1 MLSISLM
8 KKLTTLFIAVILSL
22 PAFSQ
27 NQVQET
33 EIGIDENLDS
43 IMPPNIYVT
52 NEEGQKVLLN
62 KLIDKPTVLNLVY
75 YRCPGICSP
84 LMEGVADLISKADM
98 EIGKDYQ
105 VLTISFDPREDI
117 ELAKGKKKN
126 YLKLVKKGDAVN
138 GWKFFVA
145 DSANVANIT
154 RFFGFKY
161 KRTGNDFLH
170 AAAIAVLSP
179 EGKITRYHYGT
190 DFQPFEF
197 RMSVIEANKGESQPT
212 INRLLKYC
220 FKYDADGKKYVLNVT
235 RVSATFIFGLAL
247 SIFLYL
253 VLRPI
258 FSKQKAKK

>member
-1 MLSISLM
+1 M
-8 KKLTTLFIAVILSL
+8 KKLIIILLTTILL
-22 PAFSQ
+22 VPVYSQ
-27 NQVQET
+27 EVVPEL

-43 IMPPNIYVT
+43 IMPSDISVT
-52 NEEGQKVLLN
+52 NELGESVLL
-62 KLIDKPTVLNLVY
+62 KSLIDKPTILNLVY

-84 LMEGVADLISKADM
+84 LMEGVADLISKADL

-105 VLTISFDPREDI
+105 VFTISFDHTEGI
-117 ELAKGKKKN
+117 ELAKSKKKN
-126 YLKLVKKGDAVN
+126 YVKLVKKGDAEN

-145 DSANVANIT
+145 DSANAANIT

-179 EGKITRYHYGT
+179 QAKLTRYHYGT
-190 DFQPFEF
+190 FFQPFEF
-197 RMSVIEANKGESQPT
+197 RMSVIEANKGVSQPT
-212 INRLLKYC
+212 INRILQYC

-247 SIFLYL
+247 SIFLFL
-253 VLRPI
+253 VLKPI
-258 FSKQKAKK
+258 FSNQKAKK

>member
-1 MLSISLM
+1 MKKYLILLLSIM
-8 KKLTTLFIAVILSL
+8 VFWPVY
-22 PAFSQ
+22 SQ
-27 NQVQET
+27 DAIPET
-33 EIGIDENLDS
+33 EIGIDENLDG
-43 IMPPNIYVT
+43 IMPPDIYVT
-52 NEEGQKVLLN
+52 NEEGETVLLN
-62 KLIDKPTVLNLVY
+62 KLVDKPTILNLVY

-84 LMEGVADLISKADM
+84 LMEGVADLISKTDM

-105 VLTISFDPREDI
+105 VFTISFDPGETID
-117 ELAKGKKKN
+117 LAISKKKN
-126 YLKLVKKGDAVN
+126 YLKLVKKGDAAN

-179 EGKITRYHYGT
+179 QGKLTRYHYGT
-190 DFQPFEF
+190 NFQPFEF
-197 RMSVIEANKGESQPT
+197 RMSVIEANRGESQPT
-212 INRLLKYC
+212 INRLLQYC

-235 RVSATFIFGLAL
+235 RVSATFIFGIAF

-253 VLRPI
+253 VLKPI